1 MKEMR
6 EKDLMR
12 MVDMRMNLRLVEL
25 LSMQRMELMTD
36 TVVIIMQR

>member
-1 MKEMR
+1 MR